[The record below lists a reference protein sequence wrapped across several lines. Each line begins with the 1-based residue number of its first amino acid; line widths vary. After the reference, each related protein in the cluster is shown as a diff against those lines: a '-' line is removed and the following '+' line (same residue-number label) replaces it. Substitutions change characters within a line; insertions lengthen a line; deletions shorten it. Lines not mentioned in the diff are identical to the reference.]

1 MKKNNNTDFN
11 INNVGQT
18 VELYGWVAK
27 KRNLGGLV
35 FIDLRDRSGIIQ
47 LVVRPEEKDYEVASS
62 LKSESVIKAIGTIV
76 ERESKNISDQ
86 VNKLLEIMEVGIP
99 YSANDLIMKLGIKTK
114 ETLRS
119 SYLNP
124 AIENHLVVMT
134 LPDKP
139 NSKNQKYI
147 KL

>member
-1 MKKNNNTDFN
+1 
-11 INNVGQT
+11 
-18 VELYGWVAK
+18 
-27 KRNLGGLV
+27 
-35 FIDLRDRSGIIQ
+35 
-47 LVVRPEEKDYEVASS
+47 
-62 LKSESVIKAIGTIV
+62 
-76 ERESKNISDQ
+76 
-86 VNKLLEIMEVGIP
+86 MEVGIP

-139 NSKNQKYI
+139 NSKNQKYVR
-147 KL
+147 L